1 MTGVVST
8 LVEAWDELRI
18 HKLRVLLALIGVAVA
33 VTAITG
39 ITAAVQ
45 MMNQAF
51 QEQAERYN
59 GRDVTLTANVYQAWS
74 GDVGTMPATPDPA
87 QIDAAYTRVVEQY
100 GIEYWSRA
108 GWTQAPFRFP
118 TGTMMVQIQ
127 TVDPDYGVINRFQTT
142 DGRWFADSDVDRL
155 APAIVVNESFWT
167 ALGAP
172 ALDTH
177 PTVVLGGA
185 TPVRAEVI
193 GVYPNGWRDEAPAAY
208 GLTDQMARWAPSSD
222 QYGSAPSLRMW
233 VPPEM
238 SEELQPLITR
248 DLMALLP
255 GYESS
260 VYPNE
265 FDNSLDS
272 AAKWIILG
280 VGGFAL
286 LLGGLGLVNIA
297 LVTVRHRIREIGI
310 RRSFGATS
318 GRVFFGVLMESVVA
332 TVVAGLVG
340 VVIAVAIIK
349 NIPVDRVFGGGIEDM
364 PPFPLSAAMIGMAC
378 ATGVGALAGLIPATV
393 AVRVKVIDAIRY

>member
-1 MTGVVST
+1 MTGFVST
-8 LVEAWDELRI
+8 LVEAWDELRV
-18 HKLRVLLALIGVAVA
+18 HRLRVLLALIGVAVA

-45 MMNQAF
+45 MMSQAF
-51 QEQAERYN
+51 REQSERYN
-59 GRDVTLTANVYQAWS
+59 GRDVTLTADVYPAWS
-74 GDVGTMPATPDPA
+74 GEMGTTPPTPDPA
-87 QIDAAYTRVVEQY
+87 QIDAAYTRITEQY
-100 GIEYWSRA
+100 AIEYWSRTS
-108 GWTQAPFRFP
+108 WTQAPFRFP
-118 TGTMMVQIQ
+118 TGAQMVQIQ
-127 TVDPDYGVINRFQTT
+127 VVDPDYGVITRFQPT
-142 DGRWFADSDVDRL
+142 DGRWFSESDVDRL
-155 APAIVVNESFWT
+155 APTVVVNEAFWA
-167 ALGAP
+167 ALGEPPLAS
-172 ALDTH
+172 H

-193 GVYPNGWRDEAPAAY
+193 GVYPSTWSQEPPAAY
-208 GLTDQMARWAPSSD
+208 ALSGHAARWATPAE
-222 QYGSAPSLRMW
+222 GNGAPGLRMW

-248 DLMALLP
+248 DLTALMP
-255 GYESS
+255 GYEVS

-265 FDNSLDS
+265 FDDSLDN
-272 AAKWIILG
+272 AATWVILG

-332 TVVAGLVG
+332 TFVAGLVG
-340 VVIAVAIIK
+340 VVIAVAVVK
-349 NIPVDRVFGGGIEDM
+349 NIPVDQVFGGGIEDM
-364 PPFPLSAAMIGMAC
+364 PPFPLSAAAIGMAC

>member
-1 MTGVVST
+1 MTGFVST
-8 LVEAWDELRI
+8 LVEAWDELRV
-18 HKLRVLLALIGVAVA
+18 HRLRVLLALIGVAVA

-45 MMNQAF
+45 MMSQAF
-51 QEQAERYN
+51 REQSERHN
-59 GRDVTLTANVYQAWS
+59 GRDVTLTADVYPAWS
-74 GDVGTMPATPDPA
+74 GEMGTTPPTPDPA
-87 QIDAAYTRVVEQY
+87 QIDAAYTRITEQY
-100 GIEYWSRA
+100 AIEYWSRTS
-108 GWTQAPFRFP
+108 WTQAPFRFP
-118 TGTMMVQIQ
+118 TGAQMVEVRV
-127 TVDPDYGVINRFQTT
+127 VDPDYGVINRFQPT
-142 DGRWFADSDVDRL
+142 DGRWFFETDVDRL
-155 APAIVVNESFWT
+155 APSVVVNEAFWK
-167 ALGAP
+167 ALGEP
-172 ALDTH
+172 SLDTH

-193 GVYPNGWRDEAPAAY
+193 GVYPNSWREEPPAAY
-208 GLTDQMARWAPSSD
+208 GLTSHMTRWATPTD
-222 QYGSAPSLRMW
+222 TYGNAPSLRMW

-238 SEELQPLITR
+238 SDELQPLITR
-248 DLMALLP
+248 DLSALMP
-255 GYESS
+255 GYEVS

-272 AAKWIILG
+272 AATWIILG

-332 TVVAGLVG
+332 TFVAGLVG
-340 VVIAVAIIK
+340 VVIAVAVVK
-349 NIPVDRVFGGGIEDM
+349 NIPVERVFGGGIEDM
-364 PPFPLSAAMIGMAC
+364 PPFPLSAAAIGMAC

>member
-1 MTGVVST
+1 MTGIVST

-51 QEQAERYN
+51 REQSERYN
-59 GRDVTLTANVYQAWS
+59 GREVTLNANAYQAWS
-74 GDVGTMPATPDPA
+74 GDAGSTPPTPDAA
-87 QIDAAYTRVVEQY
+87 QIGAAYTRVVEQY
-100 GIEYWSRA
+100 GIEYWSRM

-118 TGTMMVQIQ
+118 TGTMMVDVQV
-127 TVDPDYGVINRFQTT
+127 VDPDFGVINRFQTT
-142 DGRWFADSDVDRL
+142 EGRWFADSDEERL
-155 APAIVVNESFWT
+155 APAVVVNEAFWK
-167 ALGAP
+167 ALGEP
-172 ALDTH
+172 PLDTH
-177 PTVVLGGA
+177 PTIVLGGA
-185 TPVRAEVI
+185 TPVRSEVI
-193 GVYPNGWRDEAPAAY
+193 GVYPNSWRDEPPAAY
-208 GLTDQMARWAPSSD
+208 GLTSHMTRWATTTD
-222 QYGSAPSLRMW
+222 TYGNVPSLRMW

-238 SEELQPLITR
+238 SEELQPLIER
-248 DLMALLP
+248 DLRALMP
-255 GYESS
+255 GYEVS

-265 FDNSLDS
+265 YYNALDS
-272 AAKWIILG
+272 ATKWVVLG

-349 NIPVDRVFGGGIEDM
+349 NIPVERVFGGGIEDM
-364 PPFPLSAAMIGMAC
+364 PPFPLSAAMVGMAC